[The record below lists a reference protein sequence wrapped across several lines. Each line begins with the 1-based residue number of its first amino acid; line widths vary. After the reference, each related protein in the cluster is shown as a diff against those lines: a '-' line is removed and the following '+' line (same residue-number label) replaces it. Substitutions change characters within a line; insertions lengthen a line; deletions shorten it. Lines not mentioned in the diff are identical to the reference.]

1 MPASLPFEQCSH
13 TTLRT
18 SFIPQVGEHHGFE
31 SHCCIC
37 NWRWIWSRKVSFR
50 IQKIIFII
58 NIFKRATALRLA
70 AQGAKV
76 IVADISGDKVH
87 SVVSEIGDKNAIS
100 AIVDVCDEDS
110 VNNAITEGIN
120 RWGKLNATVNC
131 AGIGIAVKTL
141 GKKGPHN
148 LQQFSNVLRV
158 NTVGSFNVLRLTAD
172 QMTKNQAD
180 ENGLRGVIINTA
192 SIAAMDGQM
201 GQAAYAASKGA
212 IVSMTLPIARDLA
225 SSGIR
230 VMAIAPGLFL
240 TPMLE
245 GLPEAVRTTL
255 ASTVPCPKR
264 LGNPVEYAQLVQ
276 SIIENPMLNGE
287 VIRLDG
293 ALRMQP

>member
-1 MPASLPFEQCSH
+1 MQLIKLLPSSLALALVSEGELLLKH
-13 TTLRT
+13 TLILLTL
-18 SFIPQVGEHHGFE
+18 SYD
-31 SHCCIC
+31 
-37 NWRWIWSRKVSFR
+37 
-50 IQKIIFII
+50 
-58 NIFKRATALRLA
+58 RATAIRLA

-76 IVADISGDKVH
+76 IVADISEEKVR
-87 SVVSEIGDKNAIS
+87 SVVSEIGDERALS
-100 AIVDVCDEDS
+100 AFVDVCDEDS
-110 VNNAITEGIN
+110 VKNAITNGVN
-120 RWGKLNATVNC
+120 RWGKINATINC

-141 GKKGPHN
+141 GKKGPHP

-172 QMTKNQAD
+172 QMTQNTAD

-225 SSGIR
+225 SYGIR
-230 VMAIAPGLFL
+230 VNAIAPGLFL

-255 ASTVPCPKR
+255 ASTVPLPKR
-264 LGNPVEYAQLVQ
+264 LGNPAEYAQLVQ